1 MRVSFLNTGFRKRH
15 SFYTLRTCASG
26 FTLVELI
33 IGITLVGVA
42 LITLVSFV
50 SPLNRQGVDPLWQV
64 RATTLAQSLL
74 NEISSKA
81 FDENSITANGR
92 AACNNIVSCTRADS
106 LGIDSLESRR
116 NFDDIDDFNNLVLSG
131 ADIINSP
138 ELTLSQ
144 DVVDLFLGF
153 RAQVTVFYDDNE
165 DGINDADPNND
176 GVLEN
181 GAYVGNQKLI
191 RVIVFT
197 PDDQALTFS
206 TYRTNF

>member
-1 MRVSFLNTGFRKRH
+1 MRVSFLNTGFKKRH
-15 SFYTLRTCASG
+15 SFYISRACASG

-181 GAYVGNQKLI
+181 GAYVGNKKLV